1 MDASSSTFNIRET
14 SLNIQDVGAFVDL
27 VEIIRVEDEPN
38 LPAEKRLEWR
48 KNAVE
53 NDGKTCIGYTIESG
67 DQTVGMVNYTNIGN
81 LPNEGTPIDSIV
93 IVKPEFR
100 KQGYGKQLYESGL
113 ERLRELGFDRC
124 FSHVREN
131 NDAGLAF
138 AQHLG
143 FSEVDRE
150 YKLTLDITGLTDEEV
165 KSPADSDIQVS
176 SLAQLKATDSRW
188 LEKLH
193 ELSIAFVKDLPS
205 RVDISGIFPDN
216 LDAFGKLLFTEWKI
230 HPEGSSVAIV
240 DGVWVATTW
249 ITQAIAESDWCYH
262 LMTGVRPEY
271 RRRGLVKLLKRDG
284 FAWCKKA
291 GIRYIHTIQH
301 ETNKPMLTLNLNL
314 GFKIMSGYVMLE
326 HQF

>member
-27 VEIIRVEDEPN
+27 IEIIRAEDEPN
-38 LPAEKRLEWR
+38 IPAEKRLEWR
-48 KNAVE
+48 KSAVE
-53 NDGKTCIGYTIESG
+53 NDGKTCIGYTIESD
-67 DQTVGMVNYTNIGN
+67 DQTVGMVNYTNIGT

-100 KQGYGKQLYESGL
+100 KQGYGKQLYEAGL
-113 ERLRELGFDRC
+113 ERLGALGFDRC
-124 FSHVREN
+124 FSKVREN

-138 AQHLG
+138 AHHLD

-150 YKLTLDITGLTDEEV
+150 YKLILDITDLVDEEV
-165 KSPADSDIQVS
+165 APPADSEIQVS
-176 SLAQLKATDSRW
+176 SLAQLKVTDPRW

-205 RVDISGIFPDN
+205 RVDTSDIIPDN
-216 LDAFGKLLFTEWKI
+216 LEAFEKFLFTELEI
-230 HPEGSSVAIV
+230 HLEGSSVAIV

-249 ITQAIAESDWCYH
+249 IKQTVAESDWCYH

-291 GIRYIHTIQH
+291 GIRYIHTNQH
-301 ETNKPMLTLNLNL
+301 DTNKPMLTLNLNL
-314 GFKIMSGYVMLE
+314 GFKIMSLYICLE
-326 HQF
+326 HKF